1 MTNTP
6 LILER
11 LWDAGTPCPFDEV
24 IDVRSPGEFAEDR
37 MPGAV
42 NLPVLNDAERAEVG
56 TLYVQTGAFPAR
68 RLGAGMVSAN
78 IARHLA
84 THLAGKDR
92 NYRPLIYCWRG
103 GQRSASLATVLAAVG
118 WRVTVLSGGYKTYR
132 AHVRAQLDALPP
144 LFDYRLI
151 GGATGSGKTRL
162 LHGLGERGGQILDL
176 EGLAN
181 HRGSALGNVGPQPSQ
196 KLFESLLLEA
206 LHRLD
211 PNRPVWVEAE
221 SNRIGVLYVPPALWA
236 GMKVATG
243 VVVTMPVA
251 GRVEHLLGEYR
262 HWVADP
268 AHLIGLLRPFAAW
281 HGARVVAEWEDQ
293 IAAGAWPA
301 FVASLLA
308 THYDPRY
315 AASAGRC
322 FPNVTEV
329 VDLADPSAAA
339 FGTLAG
345 ELLQRVDRGPAHPE
359 KF

>member
-1 MTNTP
+1 MTNAP
-6 LILER
+6 LILDR

-37 MPGAV
+37 IPGAV
-42 NLPVLNDAERAEVG
+42 NLPVLSDAERAEVG

-84 THLAGKDR
+84 AHLAAKDR
-92 NYRPLIYCWRG
+92 DYRPLIYCWRG

-118 WRVTVLSGGYKTYR
+118 WRVTVLHGGYKTYR
-132 AHVRAQLDALPP
+132 AHVRARLDALPP

-151 GGATGSGKTRL
+151 GGATGTGKTRL
-162 LHGLGERGGQILDL
+162 LHCLGERGGQILDL

-206 LHRLD
+206 LQRLD
-211 PNRPVWVEAE
+211 PKLPVWVEAE

-243 VVVTMPVA
+243 VVVDMPVA

-268 AHLIGLLRPFAAW
+268 AHLVGLLRPFAAW
-281 HGARVVAEWEDQ
+281 HGATQLAAWEGQ

-322 FPNVTEV
+322 FPAVTQV
-329 VDLADPSAAA
+329 VALPDPSDDS
-339 FGTLAG
+339 FDRLAG
-345 ELLQRVDRGPAHPE
+345 ELLQRVGHGLPHPK

>member
-6 LILER
+6 QTLDR
-11 LWDAGTPCPFDEV
+11 FWDAGTPCPFDEV
-24 IDVRSPGEFAEDR
+24 LDVRSPGEFAEDR
-37 MPGAV
+37 VPGAV
-42 NLPVLNDAERAEVG
+42 NLPVLSDAERATVG
-56 TLYVQTGAFPAR
+56 TLFVQTGAFPAR
-68 RLGAGMVSAN
+68 RLGAGLVSAN

-84 THLAGKDR
+84 EHLADKGRDYK
-92 NYRPLIYCWRG
+92 PLVYCWRG
-103 GQRSASLATVLAAVG
+103 GQRSASFATVLAAVG

-132 AHVRAQLDALPP
+132 AHVRARRDALPTA
-144 LFDYRLI
+144 FDSRLI

-162 LHGLGERGGQILDL
+162 LHRLGAHGAQILDL
-176 EGLAN
+176 EGVAN

-196 KLFESLLLEA
+196 KLFESLLLSA
-206 LHRLD
+206 LQRLD
-211 PNRPVWVEAE
+211 PREPVWVEAE

-268 AHLIGLLRPFAAW
+268 AHLVGLLRPFAAW
-281 HGARVVAEWEDQ
+281 HGAAQLAAWEGQ

-301 FVASLLA
+301 FVASLLE

-322 FPNVTEV
+322 FPNVATPVE
-329 VDLADPSAAA
+329 LPDPSDAA

-345 ELLQRVDRGPAHPE
+345 ELLEKCRSRPATP
-359 KF
+359 

>member
-6 LILER
+6 LTLDAF
-11 LWDAGTPCPFDEV
+11 WDAGTPCPFDEV

-37 MPGAV
+37 VPGAV
-42 NLPVLNDAERAEVG
+42 NLPVLSDAERATVG
-56 TLYVQTGAFPAR
+56 TLFVQTGAFPAR
-68 RLGAGMVSAN
+68 RLGAGLVSAN

-84 THLAGKDR
+84 AHFAAKGRD
-92 NYRPLIYCWRG
+92 YRPLVYCWRG

-118 WRVTVLSGGYKTYR
+118 WRVTVLRGGYKTYR
-132 AHVRAQLDALPP
+132 AHVRGRLDAAPP
-144 LFDYRLI
+144 RFDYRLI

-162 LHGLGERGGQILDL
+162 LHALRARGAQVLDL

-206 LHRLD
+206 LERLD
-211 PNRPVWVEAE
+211 PAAPVWVEAE

-236 GMKVATG
+236 KMKAATG
-243 VVVTMPVA
+243 VEVSMPVA
-251 GRVEHLLGEYR
+251 GRVEHLLGEYA

-268 AHLIGLLRPFAAW
+268 AHLVGLLRPFAAW
-281 HGARVVAEWEDQ
+281 HGAAKLAEWEAQ
-293 IAAGAWPA
+293 IAAAAWPA
-301 FVASLLA
+301 FVASLLE

-322 FPNVTEV
+322 FPNVTATAT
-329 VDLADPSAAA
+329 LLDPSKAA
-339 FGTLAG
+339 FDRLAG
-345 ELLQRVDRGPAHPE
+345 ELLRGEQGERPT
-359 KF
+359 

>member
-6 LILER
+6 QTLDK

-24 IDVRSPGEFAEDR
+24 LDVRSPGEFAEDR
-37 MPGAV
+37 LPGAA
-42 NLPVLNDAERAEVG
+42 NLPVLSDAERATVG
-56 TLYVQTGAFPAR
+56 TLFVQTGAFPAR
-68 RLGAGMVSAN
+68 RLGAGLVSAN

-84 THLAGKDR
+84 DHLADKGRDYK
-92 NYRPLIYCWRG
+92 PLVYCWRG
-103 GQRSASLATVLAAVG
+103 GQRSASFATVLAAVG

-132 AHVRAQLDALPP
+132 AHVRARLDTLPTA
-144 LFDYRLI
+144 FDYRLI

-162 LHGLGERGGQILDL
+162 LHRLGQCGGQILDL

-196 KLFESLLLEA
+196 KLFESLLLTA
-206 LHRLD
+206 LQELD
-211 PNRPVWVEAE
+211 PTRPVWVEAE

-236 GMKVATG
+236 EMKAATG
-243 VVVTMPVA
+243 VEVTMPVA
-251 GRVEHLLGEYR
+251 GRVEHLLEIYAN
-262 HWVADP
+262 WVADP

-281 HGARVVAEWEDQ
+281 HGAARIAQWEAQ

-301 FVASLLA
+301 FVASLLE

-322 FPNVTEV
+322 FPNVTTPV
-329 VDLADPSAAA
+329 SLPDASDAA
-339 FGTLAG
+339 FDALAA
-345 ELLQRVDRGPAHPE
+345 ELARR
-359 KF
+359 